1 MGTVFRLD
9 NAFIQLKGTDA
20 AKVTFDGNKGA
31 VGPALALKL
40 DTGVKV
46 GDAAPFIAD
55 STDILKFVEF
65 KNNAAT
71 REGGAVYAYLGDA
84 DNMYVKS
91 FLTIDATTKNFTLNT
106 AVTWTNNK
114 AYGAAEASTSPN
126 SGLFLQIKTLP
137 TYGFRYAGA
146 GMVAM
151 KDGIPHIINVPSRA
165 NVASKLTFTYGDV
178 QGQPLAEVATVTA
191 WRYAP
196 AAKPT

>member
-71 REGGAVYAYLGDA
+71 REGGAVYAYLGDN

-91 FLTIDATTKNFTLNT
+91 FLTIDANKNFTLNT

-114 AYGAAEASTSPN
+114 AYGNTEATTAPN
-126 SGLFLQIKTLP
+126 SGLFLQLKNLP
-137 TYGFRYAGA
+137 TYGFRYSGA

-151 KDGIPHIINVPSRA
+151 KDGIPHIVNVPTKT
-165 NVASKLTFTYGDV
+165 NVASKLTFTYGDI
-178 QGQPLAEVATVTA
+178 QGQPLAETATVTA
-191 WRYAP
+191 WRNVP